1 MKQLLKISTEQFYTI
16 GVMQPTSDYGI
27 INKLLKNVPGVLLA
41 STEYTHPGAANPEQF
56 YFASE

>member
-1 MKQLLKISTEQFYTI
+1 MKELLAISKDEFYTI

-27 INKLLKNVPGVLLA
+27 INKLLKNVPPILLA

-56 YFASE
+56 YYAGQ